1 VVIKFE
7 NEEEVTIVLIL
18 PDSIQLESIIAE
30 DASINRDVLNMK
42 NIRSFENYT
51 PDIDATVFVDDSSVV
66 TGNVVI
72 GRDSSIWPCCSIR
85 GDIHSIVIG
94 ERTNIQD
101 GSVLHVTHDSEY
113 APGGF
118 KLTVGDDVTVGHS
131 VVLHA
136 CTVEDRCLIGMGSV
150 VLDGSVVQSGAM
162 VGAGSLVPPKKVLE
176 GGYMWLG
183 SPVKRV
189 RELSDKEKAFL
200 KYSAQQYVK
209 LKDRHMA

>member
-1 VVIKFE
+1 
-7 NEEEVTIVLIL
+7 
-18 PDSIQLESIIAE
+18 
-30 DASINRDVLNMK
+30 MK
-42 NIRSFENYT
+42 NIRSFEDHS
-51 PDIDATVFVDDSSVV
+51 PIFDDTVFIDESAVV

-72 GRDSSIWPCCSIR
+72 GKDSSVWPCCSVR

-101 GSVLHVTHDSEY
+101 GSILHVTHDSEY

-118 KLTVGDDVTVGHS
+118 KLTVGSDVTVGHN

-136 CTVEDRCLIGMGSV
+136 CTVEDQCLIGIGSV

-162 VGAGSLVPPKKVLE
+162 VGAGSLVPPNKVLE

-183 SPVKRV
+183 SPVKRA
-189 RELSDKEKAFL
+189 RELTDKEKSFL

-209 LKDRHMA
+209 LKDRHRSSSE

>member
-1 VVIKFE
+1 
-7 NEEEVTIVLIL
+7 
-18 PDSIQLESIIAE
+18 
-30 DASINRDVLNMK
+30 MK

>member
-1 VVIKFE
+1 
-7 NEEEVTIVLIL
+7 
-18 PDSIQLESIIAE
+18 
-30 DASINRDVLNMK
+30 MK
-42 NIRSFENYT
+42 NIRAFENHNPKIHET
-51 PDIDATVFVDDSSVV
+51 AFIDDSSVV

-72 GRDSSIWPCCSIR
+72 GRDSSVWPCCSVR

-94 ERTNIQD
+94 ERSNIQD
-101 GSVLHVTHDSEY
+101 GCILHVTHDSEY

-118 KLTVGDDVTVGHS
+118 SLTVGDEVTVGHN

-136 CTVEDRCLIGMGSV
+136 CTVEDLCLIGMGSV

-162 VGAGSLVPPKKVLE
+162 VGAGSLVPPNKVLQ

-189 RELSDKEKAFL
+189 RELSNKEKAFL

-209 LKDRHMA
+209 LKNRHAG